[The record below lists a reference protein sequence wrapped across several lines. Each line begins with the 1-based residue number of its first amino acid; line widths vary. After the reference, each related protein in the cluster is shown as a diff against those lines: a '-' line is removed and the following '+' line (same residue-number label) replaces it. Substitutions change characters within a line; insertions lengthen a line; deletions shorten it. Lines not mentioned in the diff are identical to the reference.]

1 MCLQKYTDTL
11 RLSKEGTQTPLFR
24 LVAVAGYG
32 ILFREPPNCQPYD
45 NKLLALFEAKESGRE
60 IAPAIRYFGRML
72 KIPCYQIV
80 RDLEKSEAFPDN
92 CFLLPAASFLML
104 AG

>member
-1 MCLQKYTDTL
+1 MKRNRNQ
-11 RLSKEGTQTPLFR
+11 RLF
-24 LVAVAGYG
+24 
-32 ILFREPPNCQPYD
+32 PNCHFRRSHH
-45 NKLLALFEAKESGRE
+45 NKPLALFETKESGWE
-60 IAPAIRYFGRML
+60 IAPAIRHFGRML

-80 RDLEKSEAFPDN
+80 RDLERAEAFPDD

>member
-1 MCLQKYTDTL
+1 
-11 RLSKEGTQTPLFR
+11 
-24 LVAVAGYG
+24 
-32 ILFREPPNCQPYD
+32 
-45 NKLLALFEAKESGRE
+45 
-60 IAPAIRYFGRML
+60 ML

-80 RDLEKSEAFPDN
+80 RDLDRAEAFPDN